1 LIVRRFLSS
10 ILLFGTVLCAP
21 SFARA
26 QSPADT
32 ALARELFVEGA
43 DFAKKGQWN
52 EARQRYERALALKRA
67 PRILYSLGIAYRNL
81 RRFVEAIESYR
92 AFLVEMDK
100 VDDKPYEQPARDA
113 IAELEKL
120 VAKVD
125 IKVFVPDRD
134 AKLFL
139 TIDGIIVPEAA
150 HGYPRLV
157 DPGRHTIAAKASGF
171 REATQVVT
179 VAEGEQTQVNLRL
192 RSIDNEPL
200 PPGETTPATPSNIV
214 PTALLGGGIAAFAVG
229 LTVGLV
235 GVQRA
240 SNSPTADG
248 EVARSARRL
257 AVIGDV
263 VGGVGVIVGGAG
275 LTLLLIEKF
284 GKTPPAPAKSTSGWV
299 LPVVT
304 PTGAALVGQF

>member
-1 LIVRRFLSS
+1 MIARRFFTS
-10 ILLFGTVLCAP
+10 IVLATSVLCAP
-21 SFARA
+21 TIAWA

-43 DFAKKGQWN
+43 DFAQKGQWN

-81 RRFVEAIESYR
+81 RRFVEALESHR
-92 AFLVEMDK
+92 AFLLEMDK

-125 IKVFVPDRD
+125 IKATVPDKD

-157 DPGRHTIAAKASGF
+157 DPGRHTIVARARGF
-171 REATQVVT
+171 REASEVV
-179 VAEGEQTQVNLRL
+179 VLEEGEQRPLTLKL
-192 RSIDNEPL
+192 EPL
-200 PPGETTPATPSNIV
+200 DKGQRPHRGSEKPESVPV
-214 PTALLGGGIAAFAVG
+214 LPTALLAGGSAVFAVG
-229 LTVGLV
+229 LTVGLL

-240 SNSPTADG
+240 TDAPTRDG
-248 EVARSARRL
+248 EDAETARRL
-257 AVIGDV
+257 AVAGDA
-263 VGGVGVIVGGAG
+263 VGGVGAIVAGAG
-275 LTLLLIEKF
+275 LTLLLLEKF
-284 GKTPPAPAKSTSGWV
+284 RKPAPSSTKPATGWV
-299 LPVVT
+299 LPVVS
-304 PTGAALVGQF
+304 PTSAGIVGRF